1 MKPTARTAGLLL
13 AAPAAAGLFLLAIP
27 LILGAGGADTTPAG
41 CQANGTQPTGTA
53 LDARQLQWAAT
64 IVDTAAGLGLPLY
77 AANVALATALQES
90 GLRMLANDGSSPQ
103 LTAEQAAVTA
113 TSLRYP
119 HDGVGHDHDSV
130 NLFQQRWTTGWGTI
144 AQLMDPAYAIRAF
157 YLRLLAVPGWSSMP
171 LTEAAQAVQHSAD
184 GGAYARW
191 AGEAAQLTGDLW
203 PPAATVAGSPSPD
216 ACVAQTDASGRSVRH
231 RVEAVTA

>member
-1 MKPTARTAGLLL
+1 MTPAARTAGLLL
-13 AAPAAAGLFLLAIP
+13 AAPIAAGLVVLAIP
-27 LILGAGGADTTPAG
+27 LLLGAGGAGTSTSGCPAT
-41 CQANGTQPTGTA
+41 AAQPTGA
-53 LDARQLQWAAT
+53 APDAAQRQWATT
-64 IVDTAAGLGLPLY
+64 IVNTAAGLGLPPY
-77 AANVALATALQES
+77 AATVALATALQES

-103 LTAEQAAVTA
+103 LTAEQAALTA

-130 NLFQQRWTTGWGTI
+130 NLFQQRWTAGWGTI

-157 YLRLLAVPGWSSMP
+157 YARLLAVPGWRSMP
-171 LTEAAQAVQHSAD
+171 LTEAAQAVQRSAY

-203 PPAATVAGSPSPD
+203 PPAAAPPGSPAPFTCL
-216 ACVAQTDASGRSVRH
+216 AETGASSGSDWRRGQ
-231 RVEAVTA
+231 AVTT